1 MTTATS
7 TSTTTAAGPAHR
19 LIRSIP
25 LSNLAILGVLVVIF
39 VIFWIISPDH
49 AFASVLSLQ
58 NMASAGSETLI
69 LAVGATFVLIT
80 GELDL
85 SIGSIVVL
93 SGVMAVKVMAAEAGP
108 IGATPAIVLGIAA
121 GMGIGILVGI
131 VNGLITTLLNVPS
144 LVTTLGMFGIA
155 LGAAQLISTGSLSA
169 TAPYQFVTN
178 VGNSNVIGVPRPAI
192 IALVIA
198 LIAAYVLAKTR
209 FGAHCAAI
217 GSNRASA
224 IRAGVRVNRVRV
236 AVFVLMGFLA
246 SITAI
251 IDVARFTT
259 MNLASHE
266 LDALTAISAVII
278 GGTSLFGGRG
288 SIGGTFI
295 GTLIPIVLIE
305 GLVIQGVE
313 PYWQNIAIGIILIA
327 AVAVDQT
334 QRARLALAST
344 RWDAAQLLAEQEMD
358 EIPTD
363 LSYGAHATKE
373 SRYIPG

>member
-1 MTTATS
+1 MTSATVAS
-7 TSTTTAAGPAHR
+7 PGHR
-19 LIRSIP
+19 LVRSIP
-25 LSNLAILGVLVVIF
+25 LSNLAILGVLVAIF
-39 VIFWIISPDH
+39 VVFWIISPGH

-58 NMASAGSETLI
+58 AMAAAGSETLI

-93 SGVMAVKVMAAEAGP
+93 SGAIAVKVMAAEAGLIGP
-108 IGATPAIVLGIAA
+108 ISAIVLGIAA
-121 GMGIGILVGI
+121 GMGIGILVGL

-144 LVTTLGMFGIA
+144 FVTTLAMFGIA
-155 LGAAQLISTGSLSA
+155 LGVAQLITTGSMS
-169 TAPYQFVTN
+169 TTVPYQLVTN
-178 VGNSNVIGVPRPAI
+178 VGNSNLLGVPRPAI
-192 IALVIA
+192 IALVITLVA
-198 LIAAYVLAKTR
+198 GYVLAKTR

-246 SITAI
+246 SVTAV
-251 IDVARFTT
+251 IDVSRFTT
-259 MNLASHE
+259 MNLASHQ
-266 LDALTAISAVII
+266 LDALEAISAVII

-313 PYWQNIAIGIILIA
+313 PFWQNIAIGIILIA
-327 AVAVDQT
+327 AVAIDQA

-344 RWDAAQLLAEQEMD
+344 RWDAAQLLAEQELD
-358 EIPTD
+358 EIPTELPLSPPTTKD
-363 LSYGAHATKE
+363 LAT
-373 SRYIPG
+373 SQVDD